1 MIRNEIKEKN
11 QLKKE
16 KIIIIK
22 KIKIKSNIKNKW

>member
-22 KIKIKSNIKNKW
+22 KIKIKSNIKNK

>member
-16 KIIIIK
+16 KKIIIK
-22 KIKIKSNIKNKW
+22 KIKIKSNIKNK